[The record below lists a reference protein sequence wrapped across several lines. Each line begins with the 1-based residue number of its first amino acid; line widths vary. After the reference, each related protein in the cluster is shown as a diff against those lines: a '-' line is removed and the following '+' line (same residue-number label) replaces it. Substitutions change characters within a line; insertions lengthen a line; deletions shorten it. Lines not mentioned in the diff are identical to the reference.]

1 MGQVLY
7 IIGKKQEIENN
18 RDEKWG
24 VRTYEYGE
32 TERGGYE
39 RKEMRRERK
48 TTMMFPKNKSR
59 SLNFSSG

>member
-7 IIGKKQEIENN
+7 NWQKTRRKEIENN

-39 RKEMRRERK
+39 RKETRA
-48 TTMMFPKNKSR
+48 KNYDDVS
-59 SLNFSSG
+59 